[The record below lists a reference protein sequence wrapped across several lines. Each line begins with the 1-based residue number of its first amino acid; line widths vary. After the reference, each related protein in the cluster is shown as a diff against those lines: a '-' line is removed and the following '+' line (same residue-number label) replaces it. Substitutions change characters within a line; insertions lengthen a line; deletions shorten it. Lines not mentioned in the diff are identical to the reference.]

1 MPRSTRAP
9 ARNKRKKKILRA
21 AKGYFGGRKNL
32 YRTAKDA
39 VEKGWEHAY
48 RDRKKKKRNFRRL
61 WITRINAAARQHELS
76 YSRFMNGLRVA
87 GVELDRKALADLAVR
102 SPDAFASLAEQAKAA
117 LRNGAAS
124 RESNGS

>member
-1 MPRSTRAP
+1 MPRATSAV
-9 ARNKRKKKILRA
+9 ARNKRKKKLLKV

-61 WITRINAAARQHELS
+61 WIARINAAAREHDMS
-76 YSRFMNGLRVA
+76 YSRFMNGLREA

-102 SPDAFASLAEQAKAA
+102 SPEAFEALVERAREGLAARA
-117 LRNGAAS
+117 G
-124 RESNGS
+124 

>member
-1 MPRSTRAP
+1 MPRSTNAVP
-9 ARNKRKKKILRA
+9 RNKRKKKVFSV
-21 AKGYFGGRKNL
+21 AKGYFGGRKKL

-61 WITRINAAARQHELS
+61 WIARINAAARQNDIS
-76 YSRFMNGLRVA
+76 YSRFMNGLKVA

-102 SPDAFASLAEQAKAA
+102 SPDAFSSLADRAKAA
-117 LRNGAAS
+117 LKR
-124 RESNGS
+124 

>member
-1 MPRSTRAP
+1 MPRTTAAV
-9 ARNKRKKKILRA
+9 ARQKRKKKIFKA

-61 WITRINAAARQHELS
+61 WIARINAATREHDLS
-76 YSRFMNGLRVA
+76 YSRFINGLSRS
-87 GVELDRKALADLAVR
+87 GVELDRKALADIAVR
-102 SPDAFASLAEQAKAA
+102 DPDAFAALVDRAKEELA
-117 LRNGAAS
+117 AAS
-124 RESNGS
+124 

>member
-1 MPRSTRAP
+1 MPRTTGAP
-9 ARNKRKKKILRA
+9 ARRKRKKKILKA

-48 RDRKKKKRNFRRL
+48 RDRRRKKREFRRL
-61 WITRINAAARQHELS
+61 WITRINAAAREHEMS
-76 YSRFMNGLRVA
+76 YSTFINGLKRA

-102 SPDAFASLAEQAKAA
+102 SPDAFGALADRA
-117 LRNGAAS
+117 
-124 RESNGS
+124 REELKKSA

>member
-1 MPRSTRAP
+1 MPRTTHAA

-48 RDRKKKKRNFRRL
+48 RDRKKKKRNFRSL
-61 WITRINAAARQHELS
+61 WIVRINAAARQNDLS
-76 YSRFMNGLRVA
+76 YSRFINGLKLS
-87 GVELDRKALADLAVR
+87 GIDLDRKALADLAVR
-102 SPDAFASLAEQAKAA
+102 DPGAFTTLADRVKEGLAQA
-117 LRNGAAS
+117 G
-124 RESNGS
+124 

>member
-1 MPRSTRAP
+1 MPRSTSAP
-9 ARNKRKKKILRA
+9 ARNKKKKKVLKE

-61 WITRINAAARQHELS
+61 WIARINAAAREHDLS
-76 YSRFMNGLRVA
+76 YSRFMNGLKEA

-102 SPDAFASLAEQAKAA
+102 NPGAFGAVVDRAKEGLAGKAS
-117 LRNGAAS
+117 
-124 RESNGS
+124 

>member
-1 MPRSTRAP
+1 MPRSTSAP
-9 ARNKRKKKILRA
+9 ARKQRKKKLFKV

-61 WITRINAAARQHELS
+61 WIARINAAVREHDLS
-76 YSRFMNGLRVA
+76 YSRFINGLKES
-87 GVELDRKALADLAVR
+87 GIELDRKALADLAIR
-102 SPDAFASLAEQAKAA
+102 NPEAFGAVVDRAKEGLAAKA
-117 LRNGAAS
+117 G
-124 RESNGS
+124 

>member
-1 MPRSTRAP
+1 MPRSTSAP
-9 ARNKRKKKILRA
+9 ARNRRKKKIFKA

-48 RDRKKKKRNFRRL
+48 RDRKKKKRNFRKL
-61 WITRINAAARQHELS
+61 WITRINAAVRERDMS
-76 YSRFMNGLRVA
+76 YSRFMNGLKEV

-102 SPDAFASLAEQAKAA
+102 SPEAFNALVDRAREGLASKA
-117 LRNGAAS
+117 G
-124 RESNGS
+124 

>member
-1 MPRSTRAP
+1 MPRTTGAP
-9 ARNKRKKKILRA
+9 ARRQRKKKVLKA

-61 WITRINAAARQHELS
+61 WITRINAAAREHDLS
-76 YSRFMNGLRVA
+76 YSRFMNGLKTA
-87 GVELDRKALADLAVR
+87 GIDLDRKALADLAVR
-102 SPDAFASLAEQAKAA
+102 EPQAFAALAEQAKASLQA
-117 LRNGAAS
+117 N
-124 RESNGS
+124 